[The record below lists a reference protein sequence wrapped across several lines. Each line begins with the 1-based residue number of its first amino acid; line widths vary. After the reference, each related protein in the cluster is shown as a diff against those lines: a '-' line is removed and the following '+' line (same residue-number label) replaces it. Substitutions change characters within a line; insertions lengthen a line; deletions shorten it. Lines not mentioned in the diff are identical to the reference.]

1 MKFMFVAPAYRPSFF
16 EGAKGGGEISNQILL
31 EALAQKGFKVYI
43 ISMMSVMQKAV
54 YRDGHIRVIEPFS
67 IFKGKGL
74 AAILSLVFFKNALSR
89 LLVRVKPDVAL
100 SSTSVI
106 KVTSEVCKANGVR
119 HGGMVRAMENMPGYG
134 WNWNPRSPASLVKFA
149 LHKATI
155 GWPGGRELDGVDF
168 IVANSEFL
176 EAKYLSEFPGKPAC
190 VVYPALAIEKSNEPL
205 PEVIRRVMMVGTS
218 YAKGFDIFKELA
230 SKFPDLEFHA
240 IGDRNLQG
248 QETRR
253 DGNVIV
259 HGWMSNPTSFIDE
272 MDLVLVPSRVEEA
285 FGRISV
291 EAIYRNKFVL
301 VSGMGGLP
309 ETVDNDEAYI
319 VFSHNKESWENKL
332 GKLLIELESYGSRY
346 SILQCAV
353 NNFSL
358 GKQVEIFHE
367 FLINSDEIFK
377 DNKYER

>member
-1 MKFMFVAPAYRPSFF
+1 MKFMFVTPVYRPSFF

-31 EALAQKGFKVYI
+31 EALAQKGFKVYA
-43 ISMMSVMQKAV
+43 ISMVPVMQKAV

-74 AAILSLVFFKNALSR
+74 AAVLSLVFFKNALRR

-106 KVTSEVCKANGVR
+106 KVTTEVCKANGVR

-134 WNWNPRSPASLVKFA
+134 WKWNPRSPASLVKFA

-176 EAKYLSEFPGKPAC
+176 KAKYLSEFPGKPAC
-190 VVYPALAIEKSNEPL
+190 VVYPALAIEKSNKPL

-240 IGDRNLQG
+240 IGDRNLRG

-259 HGWMSNPTSFIDE
+259 HGWMSNPIPFLDQ
-272 MDLVLVPSRVEEA
+272 MDLVLVPSRWEEP

-301 VSGMGGLP
+301 VSGRGGLP
-309 ETVDNDEAYI
+309 ETVGFNESLI
-319 VFSHNKESWENKL
+319 VRAETVNEWRRRIDKIFLSGPMNCKCQSEL
-332 GKLLIELESYGSRY
+332 FGKVSKFEIE
-346 SILQCAV
+346 
-353 NNFSL
+353 
-358 GKQVEIFHE
+358 KQVDALKSFFTCEVGVG
-367 FLINSDEIFK
+367 
-377 DNKYER
+377 

>member
-1 MKFMFVAPAYRPSFF
+1 MKLMFVTPAYRPSFF
-16 EGAKGGGEISNQILL
+16 IGAKGGGEISNQILL
-31 EALAQKGFKVYI
+31 EALAQKGFKVYV
-43 ISMMSVMQKAV
+43 ISMVPVMQEAV

-67 IFKGKGL
+67 IFKGKAL

-89 LLVRVKPDVAL
+89 LVVRVKPDVAL

-106 KVTSEVCKANGVR
+106 KVASEVCKANGVR

-134 WNWNPRSPASLVKFA
+134 WKWTPRSPASLVKFA
-149 LHKATI
+149 LHKTTI
-155 GWPGGRELDGVDF
+155 GWPGGRELDDVDF

-176 EAKYLSEFPGKPAC
+176 KAKYLSEFPGKPAC
-190 VVYPALAIEKSNEPL
+190 VVYPALAIEKSNKPL

-259 HGWMSNPTSFIDE
+259 HGWMSNPIPFIDK
-272 MDLVLVPSRVEEA
+272 MDLVLVPSRWEEP

-301 VSGMGGLP
+301 VSGRGGLP
-309 ETVDNDEAYI
+309 ETVSFNERFIVRVERVDEWIKKIDELFLSGPASRESQAEL
-319 VFSHNKESWENKL
+319 FSVV
-332 GKLLIELESYGSRY
+332 
-346 SILQCAV
+346 V
-353 NNFSL
+353 NFEI
-358 GKQVEIFHE
+358 GKQVDLLKSFI
-367 FLINSDEIFK
+367 I
-377 DNKYER
+377 YEAGAG

>member
-1 MKFMFVAPAYRPSFF
+1 MATHSD
-16 EGAKGGGEISNQILL
+16 
-31 EALAQKGFKVYI
+31 FK
-43 ISMMSVMQKAV
+43 
-54 YRDGHIRVIEPFS
+54 RG
-67 IFKGKGL
+67 
-74 AAILSLVFFKNALSR
+74 LVFFKNALSR

-106 KVTSEVCKANGVR
+106 KVTTEVCKANGVQ

-134 WNWNPRSPASLVKFA
+134 WKWNPRSPASLVKFA

-155 GWPGGRELDGVDF
+155 GWPGGRELDDVDF

-176 EAKYLSEFPGKPAC
+176 KAKYLSEFPGKPAC
-190 VVYPALAIEKSNEPL
+190 VVYPALAIEKSNKPL

-248 QETRR
+248 QETRQ

-259 HGWMSNPTSFIDE
+259 HGWMSNPIPFIDQ
-272 MDLVLVPSRVEEA
+272 MDLVLVPSRWEEP

-309 ETVDNDEAYI
+309 ETVDFKEDLI
-319 VFSHNKESWENKL
+319 VRGGSVNEWQRRIDMVFLSGPINSEYQSELYEKVSKFE
-332 GKLLIELESYGSRY
+332 IE
-346 SILQCAV
+346 
-353 NNFSL
+353 
-358 GKQVEIFHE
+358 KQVDALKS
-367 FLINSDEIFK
+367 FLLVRLGWVS
-377 DNKYER
+377 

>member
-1 MKFMFVAPAYRPSFF
+1 MKLMFVTSAYRPSFF
-16 EGAKGGGEISNQILL
+16 KGAKGGGEISNQILL
-31 EALAQKGFKVYI
+31 EALAQGEFKVYVL
-43 ISMMSVMQKAV
+43 SMMPVMRKAV

-74 AAILSLVFFKNALSR
+74 AGILSLVFFKNALSR

-119 HGGMVRAMENMPGYG
+119 HGGMVRAMENMPSYG
-134 WNWNPRSPASLVKFA
+134 WKWSPMSPASLVKFA

-176 EAKYLSEFPGKPAC
+176 KAKYLSEFPGKPAC
-190 VVYPALAIEKSNEPL
+190 VVYPALAIEKSNKPL

-230 SKFPDLEFHA
+230 SNFPDLEFHA
-240 IGDRNLQG
+240 IGDRSLQG
-248 QETRR
+248 QDTRR
-253 DGNVIV
+253 DGDVIV
-259 HGWMSNPTSFIDE
+259 HGWMSNPIPFIDQ
-272 MDLVLVPSRVEEA
+272 MDLVLVPSRWEEP
-285 FGRISV
+285 FGRISL
-291 EAIYRNKFVL
+291 EAICRNKFLL

-309 ETVDNDEAYI
+309 ETVGHDESYI
-319 VFSHNKESWENKL
+319 VFSHDVKSWEDKI
-332 GKLLIELESYGSRY
+332 KTLLVESETYVYKY
-346 SILQCAV
+346 SALQHV
-353 NNFSL
+353 VDNFSL
-358 GKQVEIFHE
+358 EGQVDILHG
-367 FLINSDEIFK
+367 FL
-377 DNKYER
+377 

>member
-1 MKFMFVAPAYRPSFF
+1 MKFMFVTPAYRPSFF

-31 EALAQKGFKVYI
+31 EALAQKGFKVYV
-43 ISMMSVMQKAV
+43 ISMVPVMQNAV

-106 KVTSEVCKANGVR
+106 KVASEVCKAHGVR

-134 WNWNPRSPASLVKFA
+134 WKWNPRSPGSLVKFV

-155 GWPGGRELDGVDF
+155 GWPGGRELDNVDF
-168 IVANSEFL
+168 LVANSEFL
-176 EAKYLSEFPGKPAC
+176 KAKYLSEFPGKPAC
-190 VVYPALAIEKSNEPL
+190 VVYPALAIEKSDKPL

-253 DGNVIV
+253 DGDVIV

-291 EAIYRNKFVL
+291 ETIYRNKFVL
-301 VSGMGGLP
+301 VSGRGGLP
-309 ETVDNDEAYI
+309 ETVH
-319 VFSHNKESWENKL
+319 FKESLIVRDENVNEWRRR
-332 GKLLIELESYGSRY
+332 IDEL
-346 SILQCAV
+346 
-353 NNFSL
+353 
-358 GKQVEIFHE
+358 
-367 FLINSDEIFK
+367 FLPGPINSKCQSELFEKVSKFEIKIQVGALKSFVAC
-377 DNKYER
+377 EVGVG